1 MDEGVEEDMMG
12 KDSLA
17 VAPPKKEFKVYK
29 MMENVCSG
37 ESFLFFTFH
46 PNCTIYR
53 LMRIVFCNVKY
64 CVLYVLYLIIE
75 LLSKAA

>member
-46 PNCTIYR
+46 PKLHYISTDA
-53 LMRIVFCNVKY
+53 Y
-64 CVLYVLYLIIE
+64 CVLYCKILCFVCSILDY
-75 LLSKAA
+75 